1 MNVKMDETLE
11 RGLAYLANP
20 TELGGEEITAF
31 AAQEEKRLIKEII
44 SRFKRLK
51 ADGTEKALFY
61 KQLGEALRAYET
73 KEITEE
79 EYKNDPLKKAYEDH
93 AIAIPFRAMQL
104 GRTCI
109 IRAIVNTPDY
119 KRAVNTAIRRA
130 EKHIKNIQKATDTN
144 AEEIA
149 FIAGYLIFEICD
161 LGHMLYHPQEWE
173 LETRNRK
180 PAEFSSLYKLDK
192 VRIITEQILSRIFP
206 EQKQAIRRA
215 IANVERAEA
224 LEGYKGYSTIRQGVS
239 TNTLTKLRATAGRGL
254 TVDEVTGT
262 ATIKNG
268 NFILTI
274 PKYDELAGLKTSTHQ
289 LLDAITIALTESGAK
304 NPTVIL
310 SVDDYMKRRGLKDR
324 KEARKQL
331 TADLGVLLKT
341 SISWEEKR
349 GASSIPF
356 AGVNVTDS
364 WLWADKK
371 KTSVAYTFGQTFFNV
386 LRGYPVMA
394 YPALLQK
401 LNGNANPNS
410 FYLGRKITEHK
421 NMNSGKKNENLIA
434 VKTLLAVAQFLP
446 SYEEVMKGN
455 RNIQDRIITPFERD
469 MDALE
474 DALSW
479 NYCHSLN
486 EPLTDAELA
495 TMDYATFEGLLIF
508 TSWKDYKDQTA
519 RLERKAER
527 IAEAEKN
534 KKRATS
540 KKKKPAEK

>member
-1 MNVKMDETLE
+1 MCIRDSIYK
-11 RGLAYLANP
+11 
-20 TELGGEEITAF
+20 
-31 AAQEEKRLIKEII
+31 AA
-44 SRFKRLK
+44 K
-51 ADGTEKALFY
+51 A
-61 KQLGEALRAYET
+61 Q
-73 KEITEE
+73 
-79 EYKNDPLKKAYEDH
+79 
-93 AIAIPFRAMQL
+93 
-104 GRTCI
+104 
-109 IRAIVNTPDY
+109 
-119 KRAVNTAIRRA
+119 
-130 EKHIKNIQKATDTN
+130 
-144 AEEIA
+144 
-149 FIAGYLIFEICD
+149 
-161 LGHMLYHPQEWE
+161 
-173 LETRNRK
+173 
-180 PAEFSSLYKLDK
+180 S
-192 VRIITEQILSRIFP
+192 ITEQILSRIFP
-206 EQKQAIRRA
+206 EQKQATRQA
-215 IANVERAEA
+215 IATAKRAKV
-224 LEGYKGYSTIRQGVS
+224 LEGYKDFSAIRQGIS
-239 TNTLTKLRATAGRGL
+239 TNNFTKLRATAGRGL

-386 LRGYPVMA
+386 LRGYPVTA
-394 YPALLQK
+394 YPALLQE

-508 TSWKDYKDQTA
+508 TSWKEYKDQTA

-527 IAEAEKN
+527 VAEAEKN